1 MTTVNDQPSR
11 SPAADAVDQLWQA
24 ARARSSH
31 RADRLRPGPGISSV
45 LVTLLKEPTYGAEI
59 ARRAGQGQ
67 GNVAR
72 WLPKLDRLGFVA
84 KIDEVPAS
92 EVKAK
97 GGGGRPAGIWKLTR
111 VGRQLA
117 EALARLETSERTEQR

>member
-24 ARARSSH
+24 ARARSTH
-31 RADRLRPGPGISSV
+31 RADRRRPGPGISSV
-45 LVTLLKEPTYGAEI
+45 LVALLDGPTYGAEI

-72 WLPKLDRLGFVA
+72 WLPKLNRLGFVI

-92 EVKAK
+92 EVKK
-97 GGGGRPAGIWKLTR
+97 EGFGGGRPAIIWRLTGA
-111 VGRQLA
+111 GRQLA
-117 EALARLETSERTEQR
+117 EALARRDREGGP